1 MNIELQQFVRDT
13 GALFASAGGSTIGGR
28 ILGWLIVCDPPEQSL
43 VEIQAAVGASKASV
57 STMTRMLVESGF
69 IERAAGAEARRI
81 AFRVREDAWTIMMER
96 RFGLL
101 TQLIETGERGRQ
113 ALRGT
118 PVRRRR
124 QLDAMIEF
132 CEFMREELFGISD
145 RWRRRS
151 LGGKRKS
158 AKRS

>member
-1 MNIELQQFVRDT
+1 VNTELQQFIRDM
-13 GALFASAGGSTIGGR
+13 GALFASTGGSAISGR

-69 IERAAGAEARRI
+69 IERAAGNDARRI
-81 AFRVREDAWTIMMER
+81 AFRVHEDVWSIMMER
-96 RFGLL
+96 RFGMLA
-101 TQLIETGERGRQ
+101 QLIETGERGRQ

-132 CEFMREELFGISD
+132 CGFMHEELSGISQ
-145 RWRRRS
+145 RWRRRNV
-151 LGGKRKS
+151 GGKRKAS
-158 AKRS
+158 KRS